1 MTTNLNVET
10 DENEILDFDKICR
23 LCLLEKTSMLRIFT
37 KKKKNNTTPLPI
49 RIMSCASLEVYQG
62 DGLPSKICPKCL
74 WNVNQAYTF
83 REQCDAANTRL
94 QKYVHRLK
102 NLDNSSNNQNETQE
116 AIPLEYL
123 DEQIVISEHPT
134 GSIQIK
140 NEEAL
145 DIKTE
150 PEVTYDQ
157 SAIIK
162 GENEDRDNDEE
173 DDKPIS
179 ELINFSKVS
188 AESGNTETE
197 EQNTL

>member
-1 MTTNLNVET
+1 MIKSHFFFSTYWRVIFFKRFWNIFN
-10 DENEILDFDKICR
+10 R
-23 LCLLEKTSMLRIFT
+23 RIF
-37 KKKKNNTTPLPI
+37 I
-49 RIMSCASLEVYQG
+49 
-62 DGLPSKICPKCL
+62 DKCFF
-74 WNVNQAYTF
+74 WYIVINVIWF
-83 REQCDAANTRL
+83 CF
-94 QKYVHRLK
+94 
-102 NLDNSSNNQNETQE
+102 QNETQE

-140 NEEAL
+140 NEEPL

-197 EQNTL
+197 VQKIINKEDSNEETG